1 MLLYNGVLFA
11 LAVVVYMTS
20 AFVIQQGEQLG
31 FPFVIAFCSVYLAG
45 LASLTVVYAIRKSQG
60 DQFGVMTVLAG
71 TLARTFIV
79 AAAIILVIVTQE
91 KKVAFFMLCFS
102 IVFYFC
108 LIPLNVW
115 LTTLPKDKKLGPRD
129 NHHET
134 R

>member
-1 MLLYNGVLFA
+1 MLLYNGVFFA
-11 LAVVVYMTS
+11 LAVVVYMIS
-20 AFVIQQGEQLG
+20 ALVMQQGEQFG

-45 LASLTVVYAIRKSQG
+45 LVSLTVVYAIRKSQG
-60 DQFGVMTVLAG
+60 DQFGIMTVLAG

-79 AAAIILVIVTQE
+79 GTAIILVIVTQE

-102 IVFYFC
+102 IVFYLC

-115 LTTLPKDKKLGPRD
+115 LTTLPKNPKTGSRD